1 MIAED
6 GRRMKARKSKTKES
20 KPLMVEETNFDAV
33 LAQLL
38 KSKPKPMD
46 SLKTRGR
53 KGPKSPIIP
62 ARKSES

>member
-1 MIAED
+1 
-6 GRRMKARKSKTKES
+6 MKKPRKQKKE
-20 KPLMVEETNFDAV
+20 KVLMVEEKNFDAV

-38 KSKPKPMD
+38 KSKPMPME

-62 ARKSES
+62 ARNTES